1 MNKLPAFLDGLDIRI
16 FQKVESQTTGQDQ
29 RSLLKL
35 QRIVSGTIA
44 GYTYLEIGSYLGG
57 TLHPHLLD
65 PNCKQAISIDIRVS
79 RQRNNW
85 PGPTFVR
92 YDSDNENKMLERFR
106 LCGTSIEK
114 LAIYRQ
120 DIRELRDLPTVDLA
134 FIDAEHTFD
143 AVMSD
148 ATHLKPFMAPDSII
162 SFHDMDLIKDAVD
175 AFALKVNA
183 SPKYLPSWIG
193 AIGFGK
199 MSDALA
205 ALH

>member
-1 MNKLPAFLDGLDIRI
+1 MNKLPAFLEGLDIRI

-35 QRIVSGTIA
+35 QKIISGSIS

-57 TLHPHLLD
+57 TLHPHLID
-65 PNCKQAISIDIRVS
+65 PNCKQVISIDIRIS
-79 RQRNNW
+79 RQKNNW
-85 PGPTFVR
+85 PGPAFVS
-92 YDSDNENKMLERFR
+92 YDSNNERTMLNRFK
-106 LCGTSIEK
+106 LCGIPIDK
-114 LAIYRQ
+114 LQIHRR
-120 DIRELRDLPTVDLA
+120 DIKELKDLPSVDLA

-148 ATHLKPFMAPDSII
+148 AMHLKPFMAPDSIV
-162 SFHDMDLIKDAVD
+162 SFHDTDLIKDAVD
-175 AFALKVNA
+175 AFALKVSA

-199 MSDALA
+199 MVDDIA
-205 ALH
+205 AL